1 MIIIILHLIINVDET
16 PIFFDAP
23 FESIIEQKGVKQ
35 VNIKTSGYEKERI
48 SVILACTANGIKLA
62 PLIIFKGQEG
72 KRIEKELSAHKL
84 VQNKRIYVKC
94 QPNSW
99 CTTDIFKYWIKEIFL
114 KYEYNIKS
122 KCILV
127 LDKAPSH
134 FNDKIEE
141 YMNNNAINYIYI
153 PGGLTSKLQPLD
165 ISVNKSFKNAYKK
178 NIQNM

>member
-1 MIIIILHLIINVDET
+1 M
-16 PIFFDAP
+16 
-23 FESIIEQKGVKQ
+23 
-35 VNIKTSGYEKERI
+35 
-48 SVILACTANGIKLA
+48 A

-84 VQNKRIYVKC
+84 VKNRRIYVKC

-114 KYEYNIKS
+114 KYECYINS

-134 FNDKIEE
+134 FNDTIEE
-141 YMNNNAINYIYI
+141 YMNNNAINYI
-153 PGGLTSKLQPLD
+153 
-165 ISVNKSFKNAYKK
+165 
-178 NIQNM
+178 